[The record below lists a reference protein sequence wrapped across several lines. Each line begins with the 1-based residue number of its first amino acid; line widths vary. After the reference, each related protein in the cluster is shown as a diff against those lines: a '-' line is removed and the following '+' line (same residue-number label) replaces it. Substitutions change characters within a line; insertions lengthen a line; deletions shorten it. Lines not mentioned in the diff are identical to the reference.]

1 MRSAGLAVVVV
12 VAVALAVS
20 IHAAQHIDP
29 SEIRLQAALNKATVE
44 GDLKGAIFDF
54 QKILNTAGVSRS
66 VAARA
71 LLHLGECHEQL
82 GTAEARQSYERV
94 LKDYADQGD
103 VVRQAR
109 ERLATLAK
117 TAAPASADALQ
128 GRRIIGPWNHVRI
141 AASPDGRYVAYCCAV
156 VHDVRTGRD
165 QTFTANMASAP
176 AFSPDSEEIAY
187 VAELSNEAPE
197 LRIVKRTGADDHVIF
212 KDADVKDIAL
222 FGWMPDAKELLVRL
236 ARADK
241 STELALVPA
250 AGGSPRT
257 VKSPSPFTGPVE
269 RGHLSPD
276 GKYLAYRAQPTGA
289 GGAWTTRA
297 FALDGRFDGPLVDRP
312 ANTWNIG
319 WTEDGRFAFYSAERG
334 SEGIWTVKVI
344 DGKAQGL
351 PERIAGKLGESIQP
365 VGVTRGGAFYYQRQ
379 LVENKIHLMSV
390 VPVSGVFKEARVL
403 GDTQSPDWSPDGRSL
418 AYAQTHTGLVTIHTL
433 ATGATRTL
441 WTGLPGAIMSIK
453 WYPDLSALAVQS
465 VGPEGGMGSIG
476 LRRVDLASGSLSDI
490 LLGRNWAEF
499 GANPTFSP
507 NGNELLYKAFDPA
520 RQTTTL
526 TRHNL
531 ATGGKEILVERKPPQ
546 FLSAFSVSPRT
557 GQIAVALQ
565 EAKAPLAA
573 ANAAD
578 IVSSVSLLDPSTHD
592 LRVIYQTAK
601 GHAVPSTLSLAWM
614 PDGKSLLFV
623 VAPGATNGLPMS
635 LYRIP
640 VSGGQPE
647 KLFEARGSI
656 IMQVRVHPD
665 GGQIAVDT
673 RSFKFETLV
682 AEHLLAPGRK

>member
-12 VAVALAVS
+12 VVALAVS
-20 IHAAQHIDP
+20 LRAAQQIDA
-29 SEIRLQAALNKATVE
+29 SEIQLQAAVNKATVV

-71 LLHLGECHEQL
+71 LLHLGECHEKL
-82 GTAEARQSYERV
+82 GTTEARQSYERV
-94 LKDYADQGD
+94 LKDYADQGE

-117 TAAPASADALQ
+117 TAAPAPEDALR

-156 VHDVRTGRD
+156 IHDVRTGRD
-165 QTFTANMASAP
+165 HKFTADMAAAP
-176 AFSPDSEEIAY
+176 VFSPDSGEIAY
-187 VAELSNEAPE
+187 VAEPANEAPE
-197 LRIVKRTGADDHVIF
+197 LRMVKRTGADDRVLF
-212 KDADVKDIAL
+212 KHADVKGIAL
-222 FGWMPDAKELLVRL
+222 LGWMPDATALLVRL
-236 ARADK
+236 ARADT

-250 AGGSPRT
+250 AGGSART

-297 FALDGRFDGPLVDRP
+297 FALDGSFDAPLVDRP
-312 ANTWNIG
+312 ANAWNIG
-319 WTEDGRFAFYSAERG
+319 WTGDGRFAFYSAERG
-334 SEGIWTVKVI
+334 SEGIWAVKVM
-344 DGKAQGL
+344 DGRAQGL
-351 PERIAGKLGESIQP
+351 PERIAGRLDESIQP
-365 VGVTRGGAFYYQRQ
+365 VGLTGDGAFVYQRQ
-379 LVENKIHLMSV
+379 LVDNKIHLMSV
-390 VPVSGVFKEARVL
+390 VPVSGAFRESRVL
-403 GDTQSPDWSPDGRSL
+403 GDTQSPDWSPDGRFL

-441 WTGLPGAIMSIK
+441 WTGLPGAIMSLK
-453 WYPDLSALAVQS
+453 WYPDLSALAVQGL
-465 VGPEGGMGSIG
+465 GPEGGMSSVG

-507 NGNELLYKAFDPA
+507 DGNQLLYKAFDPA
-520 RQTTTL
+520 RQATML

-531 ATGGKEILVERKPPQ
+531 ATGGKEILMELKPPQ
-546 FLSAFSVSPRT
+546 FVSAFSVSPRT

-565 EAKAPLAA
+565 EANGPLAA
-573 ANAAD
+573 TNARD
-578 IVSSVSLLDPSTHD
+578 VVSSVSLLDPSTHQ

-601 GHAVPSTLSLAWM
+601 GNFVPSTLSLAWM

-647 KLFEARGSI
+647 KLFEAEGI

-665 GGQIAVDT
+665 GGQIAIDT

-682 AEHLLAPGRK
+682 AEHLLAPARK